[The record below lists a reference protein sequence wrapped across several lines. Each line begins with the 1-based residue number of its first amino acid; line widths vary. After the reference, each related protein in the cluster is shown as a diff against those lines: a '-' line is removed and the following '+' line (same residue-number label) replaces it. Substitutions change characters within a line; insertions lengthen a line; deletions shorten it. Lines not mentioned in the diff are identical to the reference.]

1 MCEEPLQ
8 IFLEKGND
16 INMELW
22 DLYDKNGNRTGEVWE
37 RRHGNYMDIPD
48 GRYHLVSDIL
58 VQHKDGSYLLTKRH
72 TGKDV
77 YPGYWEASAGGSAQI
92 GESPEECAKRELF
105 EETGIL
111 CESFELVKRTFSK
124 RSPSLIYSY
133 FAKVDCDKN
142 SVVLQ
147 EGETT
152 EYKWVDAAGL
162 IEYADSELAIKTSVE
177 RYREFYDKIRARLKS
192 NSDEKISGEN
202 KC

>member
-1 MCEEPLQ
+1 
-8 IFLEKGND
+8 
-16 INMELW
+16 MELW

-133 FAKVDCDKN
+133 LAKVDCDKN

-192 NSDEKISGEN
+192 NSDRKISGEN